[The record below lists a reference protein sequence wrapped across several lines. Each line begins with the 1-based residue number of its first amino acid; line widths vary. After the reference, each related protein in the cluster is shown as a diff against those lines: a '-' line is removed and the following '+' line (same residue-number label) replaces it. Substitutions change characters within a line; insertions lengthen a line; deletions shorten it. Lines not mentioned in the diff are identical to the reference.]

1 MGSILT
7 ESQSKE
13 LHKAIIGYLSTIN
26 AFKTVATFRDELG
39 LDTILTD
46 HAIKQLAQIL
56 EKKWTTNTLLQ
67 RKVRKH
73 LIIFNQTNL
82 PKKVSVDDDQI
93 MKLESE
99 IDGLTE
105 ELRSLPKSHSR
116 HRDPASWLPDQPDHT
131 LKSHRA
137 AITSVAFHPTFNL
150 LASSSEDCTIK
161 IWDWEL
167 GEHEK
172 TLKGHTRTVTGLD
185 FGGRKGQILLASCS
199 TDLTIKIWDP
209 NTNYTNIRT
218 LVGHEHS
225 ISCVRFLRP
234 GDKSLVSASRDAS
247 IRIWDV
253 STGFCLKP
261 IHTSCD
267 WIRDVNPSF
276 DGEWLVSGGTDHAA
290 TIWNVASGDPQAIL
304 RGHGNDIECCAFAP
318 PSSHTYLVALAGGKA
333 LPSGGSLAGVVA
345 TAGRDKTIK
354 LWDLNGLLLK
364 TLVGHDN
371 WVRGLVFHPGGRFLL
386 SVGDD
391 RTLRCWDLAEDGRL
405 WRTIEDIHGGF
416 VSCIRWAPSVMNN
429 AGRSN
434 SSRETMGVPRKIGKE
449 VRESGARCVLATG
462 SSDSKVRI
470 FM

>member
-7 ESQSKE
+7 DSQSKE
-13 LHKAIIGYLSTIN
+13 LHKAIIGYLSTLK
-26 AFKTVATFRDELG
+26 AFKTVTTFREELE
-39 LDTILTD
+39 LNTVLTD

-67 RKVRKH
+67 RKIMR
-73 LIIFNQTNL
+73 LETE
-82 PKKVSVDDDQI
+82 VDR
-93 MKLESE
+93 
-99 IDGLTE
+99 LTE
-105 ELRSLPKSHSR
+105 ELRLLPKPHSR
-116 HRDPASWLPDQPDHT
+116 HQDPANWLPDQPAHA

-150 LASSSEDCTIK
+150 LASSSEDCSIK

-172 TLKGHTRTVTGLD
+172 TIKGHTRTVTGLD
-185 FGGRKGQILLASCS
+185 FGGMKGQILLASCS

-209 NTNYTNIRT
+209 NTNYSNVRT

-234 GDKSLVSASRDAS
+234 GDKILVSASRDAS
-247 IRIWDV
+247 IRLWDA
-253 STGFCLKP
+253 SNGFCLKT
-261 IHTSCD
+261 IYTSCD
-267 WIRDVNPSF
+267 WIRDVSISF
-276 DGEWLVSGGTDHAA
+276 DGKWLVSGGSDHAA

-318 PSSHTYLVALAGGKA
+318 LASHSYLVALAGGKA
-333 LPSGGSLAGVVA
+333 LPSGGSAVGVVA

-354 LWDLNGLLLK
+354 LWDFNGLLLK
-364 TLVGHDN
+364 TLVGHEN

-391 RTLRCWDLAEDGRL
+391 RTLRCWDLADDGRL
-405 WRTIEDIHGGF
+405 RRTVEEVHGGF
-416 VSCIRWAPSVMNN
+416 VSCVRWAPSVMND
-429 AGRSN
+429 AGSI
-434 SSRETMGVPRKIGKE
+434 SSTEAMEDSRKKREK
-449 VRESGARCVLATG
+449 VRDATLRCVLATG